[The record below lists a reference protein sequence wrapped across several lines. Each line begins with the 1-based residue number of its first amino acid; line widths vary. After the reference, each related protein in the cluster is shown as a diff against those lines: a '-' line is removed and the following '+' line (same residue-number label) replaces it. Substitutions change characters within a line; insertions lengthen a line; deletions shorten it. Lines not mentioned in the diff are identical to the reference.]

1 MVEAML
7 NVVDVGSRLPTV
19 GLDTLNRVL
28 GLILEHWTLLDIT
41 ITFAKALSMCLSKL
55 WSLFGVP

>member
-28 GLILEHWTLLDIT
+28 GLILEHWTL
-41 ITFAKALSMCLSKL
+41 
-55 WSLFGVP
+55 